1 MKKILSI
8 LAIVIAVVV
17 QANAQATFVL
27 ADGRIELNGERHETN
42 NIYRY
47 YQATTEYAQFL
58 DPQMNIREKY
68 QLIGKP
74 DIENNV
80 ATWLIDGGLI
90 RIDFN
95 NWNICV
101 YDGVNKKIKVW
112 CWIDKDK
119 TRQYD
124 KEHSN

>member
-8 LAIVIAVVV
+8 LAIMIAVVV

-68 QLIGKP
+68 GSS
-74 DIENNV
+74 DISSDTTV
-80 ATWLIDGGLI
+80 MQ
-90 RIDFN
+90 
-95 NWNICV
+95 CV
-101 YDGVNKKIKVW
+101 
-112 CWIDKDK
+112 
-119 TRQYD
+119 
-124 KEHSN
+124 

>member
-8 LAIVIAVVV
+8 LAMLVVTIAI
-17 QANAQATFVL
+17 QAQATFVL
-27 ADGRIELNGERHETN
+27 TDGRIEVDGVRHETN

-47 YQATTEYAQFL
+47 YQATTKYAQFL
-58 DPQMNIREKY
+58 DPQMKVMARYEILDKA
-68 QLIGKP
+68 

-80 ATWLIDGGLI
+80 ATWLISGGLI

-95 NWNICV
+95 NWNICI
-101 YDGVNKKIKVW
+101 YDGINKKIKVW
-112 CWIDKDK
+112 VWIDKDK
-119 TRQYD
+119 TKQYN

>member
-1 MKKILSI
+1 MLM
-8 LAIVIAVVV
+8 AIMIAVVV
-17 QANAQATFVL
+17 QVNAQATFVL
-27 ADGRIELNGERHETN
+27 TDGRIELNGERHETN

-58 DPQMNIREKY
+58 DPQMNIKEKY

-74 DIENNV
+74 DIEDNV
-80 ATWLIDGGLI
+80 AAWLINGGLI

-112 CWIDKDK
+112 VWIDKDK
-119 TRQYD
+119 TKQYD